1 MIIKHLE
8 HLEHLDRLEDV
19 AVKGATTS
27 SFSVSIA
34 NSNAFAYG
42 ENTIT
47 ETSIS
52 VFVSS
57 RTSISKAA
65 DPFKFPPFSSNGW
78 KFKKY
83 KS

>member
-1 MIIKHLE
+1 MIIKQ
-8 HLEHLDRLEDV
+8 LEHLDHLEDV
-19 AVKGATTS
+19 AVKGAATS
-27 SFSVSIA
+27 SSSVGIA

-42 ENTIT
+42 ENTMA

-57 RTSISKAA
+57 RTSRSKTA
-65 DPFKFPPFSSNGW
+65 DQFKVFPFSSNGW

-83 KS
+83 KP